1 MRQSIRLMFLI
12 VVLAGCGKGAAP
24 KTKSVV
30 AMDEVPAVVMTAAR
44 KKEPEV
50 SFNKVIKAPE
60 GFYEVQGKNKS
71 GKIVEVEVNEKGE
84 VLKVE

>member
-1 MRQSIRLMFLI
+1 MRQSIRLMLLI
-12 VVLAGCGKGAAP
+12 VLLAGCGKSAVP

-30 AMDEVPAVVMTAAR
+30 SMDEVPTVVMAAAR
-44 KKEPEV
+44 KKEPDV
-50 SFNKVIKAPE
+50 TFNKVIKAPE

>member
-1 MRQSIRLMFLI
+1 MRQSICFLLI
-12 VVLAGCGKGAAP
+12 VLLAGCGKSASP

-30 AMDEVPAVVMTAAR
+30 AMEEVPAVVMAAAR

-50 SFNKVIKAPE
+50 TFNKVIKASE
-60 GFYEVQGKNKS
+60 GFYEVQGKNKT